1 MPLIIAH
8 RGASAYAPENT
19 LAAFEL
25 ARRQGADMVELD
37 VVPTADGR
45 LAVFHD
51 DTTERWDGLPRPVA
65 ACSLA
70 ELQRLDI
77 GGERVPALEEALA
90 FAAESGMALNV
101 ELKAAGTGERC
112 AALIKEFGLVEQVI
126 VSSFV
131 AAALHEVRAAAPALR
146 RAYLMGTDT
155 YRPDVRL
162 RELWPFFA
170 LRGVEAKTGQDPA
183 DDDLTCV
190 NSLLVAAPATLQ
202 VSPKNGGYSWVR
214 RQAAAGLQ
222 VPVIRLAHLAAELLT
237 SDHLDRIHRCAGP
250 GCGWLFLDTSPNR
263 RRRWCSMEACGNRA
277 KARRHYQRVKRQAD
291 L

>member
-19 LAAFEL
+19 MAAFEL

-65 ACSLA
+65 ACSFA

-77 GGERVPALEEALA
+77 GGERVPALEDALA

-101 ELKAAGTGERC
+101 ELKAAGMGDRC
-112 AALIKEFGLVEQVI
+112 AALLKEFGVVEQVI

-131 AAALHEVRAAAPALR
+131 AAALQELRAAAPAVR

-155 YRPDVRL
+155 YRPDVRA

-170 LRGVEAKTGQDPA
+170 LRSVEAVAWHPYHDLPAIERVLPLVRRAGYQVNVWTVDDPQRMRA
-183 DDDLTCV
+183 
-190 NSLLVAAPATLQ
+190 LVALGATGIITNRPDVAREAL
-202 VSPKNGGYSWVR
+202 
-214 RQAAAGLQ
+214 AAG
-222 VPVIRLAHLAAELLT
+222 
-237 SDHLDRIHRCAGP
+237 
-250 GCGWLFLDTSPNR
+250 
-263 RRRWCSMEACGNRA
+263 
-277 KARRHYQRVKRQAD
+277 
-291 L
+291 

>member
-1 MPLIIAH
+1 MLVSMTQPLRVLTIELLGGHPVLDFI
-8 RGASAYAPENT
+8 NT
-19 LAAFEL
+19 LDWRDREAQA
-25 ARRQGADMVELD
+25 GGPVELLVSYD
-37 VVPTADGR
+37 ALLAWTRR
-45 LAVFHD
+45 LNLV
-51 DTTERWDGLPRPVA
+51 G
-65 ACSLA
+65 A
-70 ELQRLDI
+70 E
-77 GGERVPALEEALA
+77 EAEALA
-90 FAAESGMALNV
+90 AEAI
-101 ELKAAGTGERC
+101 RD
-112 AALIKEFGLVEQVI
+112 
-126 VSSFV
+126 
-131 AAALHEVRAAAPALR
+131 AAAANAVLEQAKV
-146 RAYLMGTDT
+146 
-155 YRPDVRL
+155 L
-162 RELWPFFA
+162 REAVFRLLA
-170 LRGVEAKTGQDPA
+170 AAKTGQDPA

-190 NSLLVAAPATLQ
+190 NSLLAAAPATLQ